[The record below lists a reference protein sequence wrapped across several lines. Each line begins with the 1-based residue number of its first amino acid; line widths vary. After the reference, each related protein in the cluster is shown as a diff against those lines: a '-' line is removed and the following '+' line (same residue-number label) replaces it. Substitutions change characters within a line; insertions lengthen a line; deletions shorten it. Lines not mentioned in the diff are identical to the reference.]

1 MILWEHWHLGEWTQN
16 TVGDGVT
23 LCQKNGMENLTRQ
36 RLRSQV
42 KSTIRE
48 LSKVPQPCLV
58 LCLSCLCDSLTLI
71 KMVSMAL
78 SPPGEEGS
86 VADSCGLCSKTWAS
100 LLVIVTWRTSEKSS
114 SKGVSDNPSWS
125 HLGIPWPLH
134 SVKHYGDKSHISEA
148 LLLTQRAGVRGVCRH
163 NGWILWVLFRVL
175 PSALLSCT
183 WECLTTALLHTSCFL
198 SVVFL
203 GCSSFKWFQLF

>member
-1 MILWEHWHLGEWTQN
+1 MILWEHWHLREWTQN

-42 KSTIRE
+42 KSTVRE

-58 LCLSCLCDSLTLI
+58 LCLSCLCDSLTLV
-71 KMVSMAL
+71 KMFSMAL

-125 HLGIPWPLH
+125 HLGIPWPPH
-134 SVKHYGDKSHISEA
+134 SVKHYGAESHISED
-148 LLLTQRAGVRGVCRH
+148 LLLTQRAGVKGVCHHTWLDSLGFVPGPSLCFTVLYLRMPH
-163 NGWILWVLFRVL
+163 YCFVTHILFSVCRVSWV
-175 PSALLSCT
+175 
-183 WECLTTALLHTSCFL
+183 
-198 SVVFL
+198 
-203 GCSSFKWFQLF
+203 